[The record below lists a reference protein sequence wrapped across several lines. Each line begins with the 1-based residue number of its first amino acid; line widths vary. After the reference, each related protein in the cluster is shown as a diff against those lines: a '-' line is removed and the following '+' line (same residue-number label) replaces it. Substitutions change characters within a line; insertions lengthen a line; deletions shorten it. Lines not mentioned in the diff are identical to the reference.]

1 MTTLKNNNVL
11 LAVGAAALEERAGVV
26 YCFTARLRPK
36 DDDPTNV
43 SRGLRD
49 LGRALDTF
57 ALSADVNGGSEWVE
71 AVSSVARGP
80 FALPDG
86 QEHFGSIVIV
96 PAKEA
101 DGEHVARQLR
111 AGLNSAAALL
121 RATGYYRVSIK
132 YKPIEQLELDEA
144 SSDENPEDDEE
155 SEEDIPV

>member
-1 MTTLKNNNVL
+1 MAKLKNNNVL
-11 LAVGAAALEERAGVV
+11 LAVGTAELADDDGPL

-43 SRGLRD
+43 SRCLRD

-57 ALSADVNGGSEWVE
+57 ALSADVNGGSEWTRT
-71 AVSSVARGP
+71 VSLDARGP
-80 FALPDG
+80 FALPGG

-96 PAKEA
+96 PDNDAA
-101 DGEHVARQLR
+101 PEHIARQLR

-132 YKPIEQLELDEA
+132 YKPVEQLELDEGSA
-144 SSDENPEDDEE
+144 DENPQDED
-155 SEEDIPV
+155 EDLPI